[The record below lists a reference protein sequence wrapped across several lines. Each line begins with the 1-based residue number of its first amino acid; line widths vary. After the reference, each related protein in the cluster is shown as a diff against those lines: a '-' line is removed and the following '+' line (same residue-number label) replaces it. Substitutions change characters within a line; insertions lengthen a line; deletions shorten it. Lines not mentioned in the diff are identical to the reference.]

1 MKPYDSV
8 FSLNETLKTIKN
20 RRSIRLF
27 TKQEVSNDH
36 INILLQAANEAPSA
50 HNQQSWRF
58 IVMRDQKRQELA
70 RLVTSKSGE
79 FPRPA
84 STLLRMAARSIAGA
98 PVVIAI
104 ANTGDLIRHGTQL
117 FKVEK
122 EMAYDFFRT
131 MEIQSSAAAVQNLL
145 LAATSLGLSTV
156 WLGILYLIK
165 DDVLEFLGEPKGEFM
180 AVVPVGYAATSSHG
194 PQKQPLGMK
203 VRHIDSGEG

>member
-1 MKPYDSV
+1 MDPSDPV
-8 FSLNETLKTIKN
+8 FSANETLQTIKR

-27 TKQEVSNDH
+27 TKQEVPDDL
-36 INILLQAANEAPSA
+36 IRILLQAANEAPSA

-58 IVMRDQKRQELA
+58 IVMRDRKKLGLA
-70 RLVTSKSGE
+70 HLTTIRSAE

-98 PVVIAI
+98 PAVIAV

-122 EMAYDFFRT
+122 EMAHDFFRT
-131 MEIQSSAAAVQNLL
+131 MEIQSSAAAVENLL
-145 LAATSLGLSTV
+145 LAATSLGLATV

-165 DDVLEFLGEPKGEFM
+165 DEVLEFLEEPKGEFM
-180 AVVPVGYAATSSHG
+180 AVVPVGYPSTPGHR
-194 PQKQPLGMK
+194 PQKQPLGIK
-203 VRHIDSGEG
+203 VRHIDY